1 MNVRGKGFEGGSV
14 NGGRGRA
21 MWSEGEIVVN
31 RACVFRKQ
39 LFPEINT
46 AEISCHKSTWTK

>member
-1 MNVRGKGFEGGSV
+1 
-14 NGGRGRA
+14 

-39 LFPEINT
+39 LFPEINI
-46 AEISCHKSTWTK
+46 AEISCYKSTWTK